1 MEIKQL
7 VLKVASRCNLNC
19 TYCYMYNMGDQTFSA
34 QPKLMS
40 DTTITLLLNKVK
52 RYCVT
57 NNIKEFDFVLH
68 GGEPLLAGMDYISKL
83 LGKAKAILLPEVTPR
98 FSLQTNGVLI
108 DEQWSRF
115 FRDND
120 IFVGVSMDGPG
131 KVHDLYRKY
140 HSGKGSFNDVLSG
153 INTLSRHN
161 EFGILSVINI
171 DVDPAELYELIKANR
186 FDNVNLLFPEA
197 SHDKPP
203 LQDPDYFE
211 NRRTAYADWLIQL
224 YTLWRNDHHNRPSI
238 FIFRQIISLILG
250 MPDIGDELIGTKK
263 NTVMVIETDGS
274 MEAADTLRIVGNGFT
289 KQGLNISDHDIED
302 AINNPLTALYINSHQ
317 ALSAQ
322 CVNCPIKDVCGAGML
337 AHRYKKEN
345 GFNNPTIYCHDMI
358 KLITCIQND
367 IVNSFPGT
375 VMSETGVKA
384 MTFEDVISM
393 LEEAPATAIGWE
405 DGYLE
410 TFRDYTGV

>member
-7 VLKVASRCNLNC
+7 VLKIASRCNLNC

-40 DTTITLLLNKVK
+40 DATITSLLNKVK

-68 GGEPLLAGMDYISKL
+68 GGEPLLAGMDYISNL
-83 LGKAKAILLPEVTPR
+83 IGKAKAILSREVTPR

-108 DEQWSRF
+108 DGKWSRF
-115 FRDND
+115 FMDND
-120 IFVGVSMDGPG
+120 IFVGVSIDGPG
-131 KVHDLYRKY
+131 KVHDEYRKY
-140 HSGKGSFNDVLSG
+140 HSGRGSFNDVLTG
-153 INTLSRHN
+153 TNALSRHN

-171 DVDPAELYELIKANR
+171 DIRPTELYDLFKSNH

-211 NRRTAYADWLIQL
+211 GRRTAYADWLIQL
-224 YTLWRNDHHNRPSI
+224 YALWKNDSQNRPSI
-238 FIFRQIISLILG
+238 FLFRQIISLILG
-250 MPDIGDELIGTKK
+250 MPDIGDELIGAKK

-289 KQGLNISDHDIED
+289 KQGLNIADHDIED
-302 AINNPLTALYINSHQ
+302 AINNPLTELYINSHQ
-317 ALSAQ
+317 ALCVQ
-322 CVNCPIKDVCGAGML
+322 CTRCPIKDVCGGGML

-345 GFNNPTIYCHDMI
+345 GFNNPTVYCHDMVR
-358 KLITCIQND
+358 LITYIQND
-367 IVNSFPGT
+367 IINSFPDA
-375 VMSETGVKA
+375 VMRETGVKA
-384 MTFEDVISM
+384 MTFEHVM
-393 LEEAPATAIGWE
+393 GMFEGEPAPAMDLE
-405 DGYLE
+405 DDYLE
-410 TFRDYTGV
+410 SFRDYTG